1 MRIATAE
8 EGKLAMNRYGM
19 KAFWKRFVNSFGN
32 GQLREKLRRR
42 LWRSW
47 LVSAFRR
54 RRTVRLPVDSRKVVF
69 VTSSWSCACN
79 PKYVARELVRR
90 RPDADI
96 VWLLDAASA
105 RACGGRP
112 DTGRAVVRWTR
123 DAYRELATAK
133 VIVENAHFM
142 VTRGNPPKRTGQFV
156 MNTWHGSL
164 GIKRLDAGKSATDG
178 TGLANAAV
186 VDALLS
192 NSDFDD
198 KVFAACPLAAA
209 PRFRTGHPR
218 NDVFFLPDEEKTAIR
233 KRVFSV
239 LGVPEDVRI
248 ALFAPTFR
256 DAALAE
262 GSDVYAFRAW
272 KDALERRF
280 GGVWTIAMRLHPLD
294 AKALSEG
301 LISFPA
307 GVLDATGYD
316 DMQELLVAV
325 DAGITDY
332 SSWIYDY
339 LLGGKPGFLFAPDK
353 AAYNASHGFY
363 YPLESTP
370 FPVAETN
377 DALCRAIESFDA
389 GKFARDSAAFLAEKG
404 CMEDGK
410 AAARAAEIVAGWMEE
425 VPQ

>member
-1 MRIATAE
+1 
-8 EGKLAMNRYGM
+8 MNRYGM
-19 KAFWKRFVNSFGN
+19 KAFWKRFVCSFGN
-32 GQLREKLRRR
+32 GQLWEKLRRR
-42 LWRSW
+42 LWRSR
-47 LVSAFRR
+47 LVAASRR
-54 RRTVRLPVDSRKVVF
+54 RRAARLPVDPRKVLF
-69 VTSSWSCACN
+69 VTSSWSCTCN
-79 PKYVARELVRR
+79 PKYIARELARR
-90 RPDADI
+90 RPDVDI
-96 VWLLDAASA
+96 VWLLSDAAW
-105 RACGGRP
+105 RACGGKP
-112 DTGRAVVRWTR
+112 GTGRAVRRWTGA
-123 DAYRELATAK
+123 AYRELATAK
-133 VIVENAHFM
+133 VVVENSHFF
-142 VTRGNPPKRTGQFV
+142 VSRGNPPKRPDQFV

-178 TGLANAAV
+178 TGRANAAV
-186 VDALLS
+186 VDALLA

-198 KVFAACPLAAA
+198 AVFAACPLAAA

-218 NDVFFLPDEEKTAIR
+218 NDVFF
-233 KRVFSV
+233 FSEGERREMRRRAYAS
-239 LGVPEDVRI
+239 LGVPEDAHL

-262 GSDVYAFRAW
+262 GSGTYAFRAW

-294 AKALSEG
+294 AKALAEG

-316 DMQELLVAV
+316 DMQELLIAA

-353 AAYNASHGFY
+353 AAYDASHGFY

-377 DALCRAIESFDA
+377 EALCRAIESFDA
-389 GKFARDSAAFLAEKG
+389 ERYAAASAAFIAEKG

-410 AAARAAEIVAGWMEE
+410 ASARAVDIVEGWMNE
-425 VPQ
+425 VRK

>member
-1 MRIATAE
+1 MKDM
-8 EGKLAMNRYGM
+8 GRYSRA
-19 KAFWKRFVNSFGN
+19 AFWMRLVHSFGR
-32 GQLREKLRRR
+32 GFFFEKLRRR
-42 LWRSW
+42 IWQSRGVSGFRS
-47 LVSAFRR
+47 RR
-54 RRTVRLPVDSRKVVF
+54 VAHRPVDPRKVLF
-69 VTSSWSCACN
+69 VTSSWTCTCN
-79 PKYVARELVRR
+79 PKYIARELAQR
-90 RPDADI
+90 RPDVDI
-96 VWLLDAASA
+96 VWLLSDAAW
-105 RACGGRP
+105 RAYGGKP
-112 DTGRAVVRWTR
+112 ETGRAVRRWTGA
-123 DAYRELATAK
+123 AYRELATAK
-133 VIVENAHFM
+133 VVVENSHFF
-142 VTRGNPPKRTGQFV
+142 VTRGNPAKRPGQFV

-178 TGLANAAV
+178 TGRANAAI
-186 VDALLS
+186 VDALLA

-198 KVFAACPLAAA
+198 TVFAACPLAAA

-218 NDVFFLPDEEKTAIR
+218 NDVFFTSEDERQKIR
-233 KRVFSV
+233 RRVFTS
-239 LGVPEDVRI
+239 LGVPEDTRLAI
-248 ALFAPTFR
+248 FAPTFR

-262 GSDVYAFRAW
+262 GSNAYAFRAW

-280 GGVWTIAMRLHPLD
+280 GGTWTIAMRLHPLD
-294 AKALSEG
+294 AKALAEG

-316 DMQELLVAV
+316 DMQELLIAA

-353 AAYNASHGFY
+353 SAYDDMHGFY

-377 DALCRAIESFDA
+377 EALCRAIESFDA
-389 GKFARDSAAFLAEKG
+389 EKYAADSAAFLAGKG

-410 AAARAAEIVAGWMEE
+410 ASARAVDIIEEWMNEE
-425 VPQ
+425 PK

>member
-1 MRIATAE
+1 
-8 EGKLAMNRYGM
+8 MNRYGM
-19 KAFWKRFVNSFGN
+19 MAFFKRFVNSFGN
-32 GQLREKLRRR
+32 GTLAEKLRRR
-42 LWRSW
+42 LWRSR
-47 LVSAFRR
+47 LVSAVRR
-54 RRTVRLPVDSRKVVF
+54 RRAARLPVDPHKVLF
-69 VTSSWSCACN
+69 VTSSWTCTCN
-79 PKYVARELVRR
+79 PKYIAKELSRCRADV
-90 RPDADI
+90 DI
-96 VWLLDAASA
+96 VWLLSDAAY

-112 DTGRAVVRWTR
+112 DTGRAVRRWTGA
-123 DAYRELATAK
+123 AYRELATAK
-133 VIVENAHFM
+133 VVVENSHFF
-142 VTRGNPPKRTGQFV
+142 VSRGNPAKRPGQFV

-178 TGLANAAV
+178 TGVANAAV

-198 KVFAACPLAAA
+198 TVFAACPLAAA

-218 NDVFFLPDEEKTAIR
+218 NDVFFLPEDNRQEMR
-233 KRVFSV
+233 RRVFAS
-239 LGVPEDVRI
+239 LGLPEDVNL

-262 GSDVYAFRAW
+262 GSDAYAFRAW

-280 GGVWTIAMRLHPLD
+280 GGAWTIAMRLHPLD
-294 AKALSEG
+294 AKALAEG

-316 DMQELLVAV
+316 DMQELLIAA

-339 LLGGKPGFLFAPDK
+339 LLGGRPGFLFAPDK
-353 AAYNASHGFY
+353 AAYDGMHGFY

-377 DALCRAIESFDA
+377 EELCANIERFD
-389 GKFARDSAAFLAEKG
+389 GELFARRTKEFLAEKG

-410 AAARAAEIVAGWMEE
+410 SSGRAVDVIEKWLDGGAA
-425 VPQ
+425 

>member
-1 MRIATAE
+1 
-8 EGKLAMNRYGM
+8 MNRYGM
-19 KAFWKRFVNSFGN
+19 MAFFKRFVNSFGN
-32 GQLREKLRRR
+32 GTLAEKLRRR
-42 LWRSW
+42 VWRLR
-47 LVSAFRR
+47 LVAAIRR
-54 RRTVRLPVDSRKVVF
+54 RRAARLPVDPHKVLF
-69 VTSSWSCACN
+69 VTSSWTCTCN
-79 PKYVARELVRR
+79 PKYIAKELSRR
-90 RPDADI
+90 RADVDI
-96 VWLLDAASA
+96 VWLLSDAAY

-112 DTGRAVVRWTR
+112 DTGRAVRRWTGA
-123 DAYRELATAK
+123 AYRELATAK
-133 VIVENAHFM
+133 VVVENSHFF
-142 VTRGNPPKRTGQFV
+142 VSRGNPAKRPGQFV

-178 TGLANAAV
+178 TGVANAAV

-198 KVFAACPLAAA
+198 TVFAACPLAAA

-218 NDVFFLPDEEKTAIR
+218 NDVFFLPEDNRQEMR
-233 KRVFSV
+233 RRVFAS
-239 LGVPEDVRI
+239 LGLPEDANL

-262 GSDVYAFRAW
+262 GSGAYAFRAW

-280 GGVWTIAMRLHPLD
+280 GGAWTIAMRLHPLD
-294 AKALSEG
+294 AKALAEG

-316 DMQELLVAV
+316 DMQELLIAA

-353 AAYNASHGFY
+353 AAYDGMHGFY

-377 DALCRAIESFDA
+377 EALCRAIEAFDA
-389 GKFARDSAAFLAEKG
+389 EKFAADSAAFLAGKG
-404 CMEDGK
+404 CMEDGR
-410 AAARAAEIVAGWMEE
+410 ASARAVDIIEGWMNEE
-425 VPQ
+425 QR